1 MIILDNLCFVAD
13 DEDLFQV
20 MIVTMMAKWLQLKIV
35 ITSLYRWAEWLLVS

>member
-13 DEDLFQV
+13 NGDLFQV

-35 ITSLYRWAEWLLVS
+35 ITSLYRWAEGLLVS